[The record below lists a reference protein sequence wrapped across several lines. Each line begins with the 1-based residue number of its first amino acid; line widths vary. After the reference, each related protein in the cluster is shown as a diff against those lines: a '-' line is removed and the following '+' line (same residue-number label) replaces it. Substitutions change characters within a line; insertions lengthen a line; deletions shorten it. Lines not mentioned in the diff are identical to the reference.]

1 MTDSL
6 RAEVDRIIDQHFE
19 PSVMGRAQ
27 AVDEIMEAV
36 KVEILRAAEVEA
48 ARMLESQKPRRGSE
62 PIALKGAPVNVVFT
76 SPPNPPAA
84 VLVEEVRIAQQRAH
98 GGW

>member
-19 PSVMGRAQ
+19 PSVMGRIQ
-27 AVDEIMEAV
+27 VVDELMEV
-36 KVEILRAAEVEA
+36 IKVETLRAAEVEV
-48 ARMLESQKPRRGSE
+48 ARMLESQKPRRGPE

-76 SPPNPPAA
+76 GSPTPPAA